1 MPGMD
6 FHDTFTPV
14 TKLTSNCIVLA
25 LAARNDWEVT
35 QMDIKGAYLNAD
47 LDEEIFIAQLPGFS
61 VPGKENH
68 ACQFFKAIF
77 RLKQVG

>member
-14 TKLTSNCIVLA
+14 TKLTSNCIILA

-35 QMDIKGAYLNAD
+35 QMDIKGAYLNAN
-47 LDEEIFIAQLPGFS
+47 LDEEIFMAQLPGFS

-68 ACQFFKAIF
+68 ACQIFKAIF